1 MSKLILRYTVSWL
14 LIAAILLASFI
25 HVPETPMDDV
35 PLMDKWVHIVMYFT
49 LASSLWIE
57 YLRSHSR
64 IHYFKLCI
72 GAIVLPILMSG
83 LIELLQAY
91 CTEDPFGRLARL
103 PGQHHRR
110 SPFRP
115 AGFCLVSTPISQE
128 SRLNE
133 DIQSPKQDASGTL

>member
-1 MSKLILRYTVSWL
+1 
-14 LIAAILLASFI
+14 
-25 HVPETPMDDV
+25 
-35 PLMDKWVHIVMYFT
+35 MYFT

-91 CTEDPFGRLARL
+91 CTETRSGDWLDFLANTIGVVL
-103 PGQHHRR
+103 SALLGFAWYRR
-110 SPFRP
+110 QFLKK
-115 AGFCLVSTPISQE
+115 A
-128 SRLNE
+128 
-133 DIQSPKQDASGTL
+133 D

>member
-35 PLMDKWVHIVMYFT
+35 PLMDKWIHIVMYFT

-91 CTEDPFGRLARL
+91 CTETRSGDWLDFLANTIGVVL
-103 PGQHHRR
+103 SALLGFAWYRR
-110 SPFRP
+110 QFLKK
-115 AGFCLVSTPISQE
+115 A
-128 SRLNE
+128 
-133 DIQSPKQDASGTL
+133 D

>member
-1 MSKLILRYTVSWL
+1 MSWL

-91 CTEDPFGRLARL
+91 CTETRSGDWLDFLANTIGVVFSAL
-103 PGQHHRR
+103 LGFAWYRR
-110 SPFRP
+110 QFLKK
-115 AGFCLVSTPISQE
+115 A
-128 SRLNE
+128 
-133 DIQSPKQDASGTL
+133 D